1 MNRKQQ
7 IQETKWLIQE
17 GLLKVTEHTGY
28 SMVTNTQIVQEAG
41 VSRMTFYRYFK
52 NKREV
57 LVSLLDRLSQDLKSP
72 TFQQPR
78 STKEIVEQL
87 VTKRFDL
94 LKNNRLLQHL
104 LSDPQARDIFRE
116 YRWSLSEQFFPQ
128 AGESMSTYQRIFV
141 LAGIDAITIHW
152 FEQGMVESVESMVNI
167 SLAMISQLVPI
178 G

>member
-7 IQETKWLIQE
+7 IQETKLLIQE

-28 SMVTNTQIVQEAG
+28 TMVTNTQIVQEAG

-57 LVSLLDRLSQDLKSP
+57 LISLLDRLSQDFAVTSLK
-72 TFQQPR
+72 QPR
-78 STKEIVEQL
+78 STKAMVEQM

-116 YRWSLSEQFFPQ
+116 YRWCLSEQFFPQ

-141 LAGIDAITIHW
+141 LAGIDAITIEW
-152 FEQGMVESVESMVNI
+152 FERGMVEPVESMVKL